1 MSLTEV
7 KVVQSCL
14 TLCPAMY
21 RSFQAPLWDFPS
33 NDTGSS
39 SSDSCSVVPNSL
51 RVAWTV
57 AHQTPLSM
65 GFSRQGYWS
74 GLLLTGISFS
84 DVLLRRGNL
93 DTQID
98 TSDVHTQSKTLVRI
112 QCLSA
117 TREKGFQKD
126 ILALEFCFQCCV
138 RSGIFIFKPSST
150 FFFFPLMA
158 VLEANIAP
166 YHMSSV
172 LVQTM
177 LLLLYHILLNFSAY
191 SLTI

>member
-14 TLCPAMY
+14 TLCSPMY

-74 GLLLTGISFS
+74 GLLLIGISFS

-98 TSDVHTQSKTLVRI
+98 TSD
-112 QCLSA
+112 A
-117 TREKGFQKD
+117 YREQNSCEDTVSICNPREGVSEGHFG
-126 ILALEFCFQCCV
+126 L
-138 RSGIFIFKPSST
+138 G
-150 FFFFPLMA
+150 
-158 VLEANIAP
+158 
-166 YHMSSV
+166 
-172 LVQTM
+172 
-177 LLLLYHILLNFSAY
+177 ILLPVLCEKWNFY
-191 SLTI
+191 F